1 MRFASSVC
9 KNWEDISNTARQHQR
24 MANAVVP
31 MAEGLRVNKTGSSG
45 TRADQR
51 TASRNVGFKS
61 PSAQVSLRYS
71 KFSLSSVRS
80 SNAQRCAVNNPRRG
94 ISKCQGSDKTR
105 IARDRAALQAAA
117 APLLHELSHFYVVP
131 LFFSRYF
138 HIFEPEWLPRFRGTS
153 GSSRSWRRVKRDWA
167 QVRFELS

>member
-31 MAEGLRVNKTGSSG
+31 MAEGLRVDKTGSSG

-51 TASRNVGFKS
+51 AASRKIGFKS
-61 PSAQVSLRYS
+61 TSAQVSLRYS
-71 KFSLSSVRS
+71 KSSLSSVWS
-80 SNAQRCAVNNPRRG
+80 SSAQRCAVNNPRRG

-105 IARDRAALQAAA
+105 ITRDRAALQAA
-117 APLLHELSHFYVVP
+117 LP
-131 LFFSRYF
+131 LFSMNSPTSTSFLSSF
-138 HIFEPEWLPRFRGTS
+138 LVTFISSNHNGCQGSAELPAPRGA
-153 GSSRSWRRVKRDWA
+153 G
-167 QVRFELS
+167 EG